1 MQTKEENMKNTEKDL
16 FFYSIKISFKV
27 GNQNNEWFSAQTGIR
42 LLKIWLLKIS
52 GGNFGCCKILGC
64 LKFQEFWWNS
74 MTFQNYFNRKNIK

>member
-42 LLKIWLLKIS
+42 LLKI
-52 GGNFGCCKILGC
+52 
-64 LKFQEFWWNS
+64 
-74 MTFQNYFNRKNIK
+74 